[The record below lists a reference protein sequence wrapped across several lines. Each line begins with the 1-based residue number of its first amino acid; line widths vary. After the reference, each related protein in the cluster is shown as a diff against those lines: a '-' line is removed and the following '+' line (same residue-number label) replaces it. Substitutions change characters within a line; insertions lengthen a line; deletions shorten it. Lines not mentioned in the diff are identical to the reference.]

1 MPTNCNERFLI
12 SIEPYCC
19 GYEGNALSVV
29 STDIIQPSDGNSA
42 GSIGIKVAGGTGPYK
57 FMLTTNAPSG
67 TDPEIIRN
75 WQVNETFSRLPM
87 GEYRLV
93 AMDSCGLTSFY
104 VVVLSGPQLY
114 TASKTELFS
123 KNNCDS
129 NTVTN
134 AVPFTKYYTSYVSQE
149 FANAQRDADTNYHIE
164 GQIYA
169 NANGVCRIPESHF
182 YTRVSRFVKNNCPA
196 GKYPVAD
203 VQFSKQY
210 ASSISDVD
218 AYNISQADAD
228 FNDEGQAYANATG
241 TCADQVTYF
250 ATRTELFTKN
260 NCTLGGVPSTVL
272 FLKQYLSTVSQADAN
287 AKTTND
293 PNFNTEGQAYA
304 NNTGTCTYT
313 DYTATRTGK
322 FTKPCGNGT
331 YSPAVLFSKSYIS
344 SQSQAQAEAI
354 ADLYFESD
362 GAAYAQANAVC
373 TYTYT
378 RTANFTRNNCS
389 SPATP
394 GTVSFSKTYTSYVSL
409 TDAQATAS
417 ADSTFNTEGQAYA
430 NANGTC
436 SLNTYTVTK
445 TGTFTKQCGTGTA
458 VGTVNFSKTYSS
470 NVSQADAQATA
481 DANFN
486 NDGQTYANA
495 NGTCSYSAFRSA
507 LFTKNNCQTDYTG
520 SQVSYSNTYTS
531 FVSQA
536 DADSIATS
544 LFNGE
549 GQAFANE
556 RGTCSYLAPPTYSAY
571 RIGNFTKNNCAPF
584 ETGTT
589 VTYSTTYV
597 STVSQA
603 DADSI
608 ASANFNTDGQAYA
621 NSNGNCNANQV
632 YTASRSGNFTRNN
645 CGSGY
650 NGGTVAFS
658 KSYDSYVSQL
668 DADNIANANFAT
680 DGQNYAN
687 TAGTC
692 NIITYSVYRSATFT
706 KNDCGANYTGSN
718 VSYSKTYT
726 STVSQSDAESKANTY
741 FNAEG
746 QAWANER
753 GTCTYVAPTVYTATR
768 SASFT
773 RNNCGANYVGG
784 SVNYSNSYTSTVSQA
799 DAEAIADSQFS
810 TQGQA
815 YANANAQCTYVP
827 PVVYSAYRSG
837 SFTRNNCATGYV
849 GGTET
854 YSKTYTSTVSQAD
867 ADNIANANFNADGQA
882 YINAYGTC
890 TGGSYTVNLYGK
902 RLATGICSLWYGINN
917 ASCPSG
923 GASLSTTGSLKY
935 GLSVPYGST
944 LYVQV
949 RNSSDQ
955 IVLSCHQIVA
965 NSYCSAGFDSCTE
978 SYYITGNKDVS
989 IIADASQ
996 PC

>member
-19 GYEGNALSVV
+19 GYEGNALDVV
-29 STDIIQPSDGNSA
+29 STDIIQPTDGNSA
-42 GSIGIKVAGGTGPYK
+42 GSIGIKVSGGTGPYK
-57 FMLTTNAPSG
+57 FMLTDNAPSG
-67 TDPEIIRN
+67 TTPTIIRN

-87 GEYRLV
+87 GEYRIV

-104 VVVLSGPQLY
+104 TVVLSGPTLY
-114 TASKTELFS
+114 TVSKTELFT
-123 KNNCDS
+123 KNNCD
-129 NTVTN
+129 TN
-134 AVPFTKYYTSYVSQE
+134 AVSQPVPFTKYYSSYVSQE
-149 FANAQRDADTNYHIE
+149 FAEAQRDGDTNYHVE

-169 NANGVCRIPESHF
+169 NANGVCTIPDIHT
-182 YTRVSRFVKNNCPA
+182 YTRVQRFVKNNCPA

-203 VQFSKQY
+203 VEFTKDY
-210 ASSISDVD
+210 TSSVSDVD
-218 AYNISQADAD
+218 AYNIAMADNS
-228 FNDEGQAYANATG
+228 FNTEGQAFANSTG

-250 ATRTELFTKN
+250 ATRSEAFTKN
-260 NCTLGGVPSTVL
+260 NCPVGGQGAVVMY
-272 FLKQYLSTVSQADAN
+272 LKQYLSTVSQADAN
-287 AKTTND
+287 AKSTSDTNYAS
-293 PNFNTEGQAYA
+293 EGQTYA
-304 NNTGTCTYT
+304 NNNGACLYT

-331 YSPAVLFSKSYIS
+331 YSPAVLFTKSYIS
-344 SQSQAQAEAI
+344 NQSQAQAEAI
-354 ADLYFESD
+354 ADLYFQAD
-362 GAAYAQANAVC
+362 GLAYAETHAVC
-373 TYTYT
+373 TYTAT
-378 RTANFTRNNCS
+378 RTGTFTRNNCS

-394 GTVSFSKTYTSYVSL
+394 GSVTFTKTYTSYVSQ
-409 TDAQATAS
+409 TDANATAT
-417 ADSTFNTEGQAYA
+417 ADTTFTAEGQAYA
-430 NANGTC
+430 NANASC

-445 TGTFTKQCGTGTA
+445 TGTFTKQCGTGTN

-486 NDGQTYANA
+486 ADGQAYANA
-495 NGTCSYSAFRSA
+495 NGVCTYSTFRSA
-507 LFTKNNCQTDYTG
+507 IFTKNNCASGYVG
-520 SQVSYSNTYTS
+520 SQVSYSQTYTS
-531 FVSQA
+531 LVSQA
-536 DADSIATS
+536 DADNIASS
-544 LFNGE
+544 LFDTE
-549 GQAFANE
+549 GQAWANE
-556 RGTCSYLAPPTYSAY
+556 RGVCTYVPPTTYSAY
-571 RIGNFTKNNCAPF
+571 RVGNFTKNNCHAY

-589 VTYSTTYV
+589 VTFSNTYT

-603 DADSI
+603 DADAI

-621 NSNGNCNANQV
+621 NSAGTCNANTV

-650 NGGTVAFS
+650 TGGTVSFS
-658 KSYDSYVSQL
+658 KSYDSYVSQA
-668 DADNIANANFAT
+668 DADAIANANFAT

-687 TAGTC
+687 GAGSC
-692 NIITYSVYRSATFT
+692 NIVTYSAYRSGTFT

-718 VSYSKTYT
+718 VAFNRTYT
-726 STVSQSDAESKANTY
+726 STISQADADAKANTY
-741 FNAEG
+741 FNADG

-753 GTCTYVAPTVYTATR
+753 GTCSYVAPTVYTAYR
-768 SASFT
+768 SGSFT

-784 SVNYSNSYTSTVSQA
+784 SVNYSNSYESTVSQA
-799 DAEAIADSQFS
+799 SAEAIADSQFS

-815 YANANAQCTYVP
+815 YANANATCTYVP
-827 PVVYSAYRSG
+827 PVIYSAYRSG
-837 SFTRNNCATGYV
+837 SFTRNNCATGFI

-867 ADNIANANFNADGQA
+867 ADAIANANFNADGQA

-890 TGGSYTVNLYGK
+890 TGGSYTVNLYAK
-902 RLATGICSLWYGINN
+902 RMATGIASIWYGINN

-923 GASLSTTGSLKY
+923 GSSISTSGGLKY

-944 LYVQV
+944 LYVQI

-955 IVLSCHQIVA
+955 VVLSCTQEGA
-965 NSYCSAGFDSCTE
+965 GAYCTSFDGCTH
-978 SYYITGNKDVS
+978 SFYITGNRDLS
-989 IIADASQ
+989 FNADPSQ

>member
-1 MPTNCNERFLI
+1 MPINCNERFLI
-12 SIEPYCC
+12 SVEPYCC

-42 GSIGIKVAGGTGPYK
+42 GSIGIKVSGGTGPYK
-57 FMLTTNAPSG
+57 FMLTNNAPSG

-87 GEYRLV
+87 GEYRIV

-104 VVVLSGPQLY
+104 VVVLAGPQLY
-114 TASKTELFS
+114 TASKTELFT
-123 KNNCDS
+123 KNNCAS
-129 NTVTN
+129 NEVSTG
-134 AVPFTKYYTSYVSQE
+134 VPFTKYYTSYVSQ
-149 FANAQRDADTNYHIE
+149 AYADAQRDADANFHIE

-169 NANGVCRIPESHF
+169 NQNGVCRIPDSHY
-182 YTRVSRFVKNNCPA
+182 YTRVARFVKNNCPA

-203 VQFSKQY
+203 VQFSKEY
-210 ASSISDVD
+210 GSSISDVD
-218 AYNISQADAD
+218 AYNIAMADDD
-228 FNDEGQAYANATG
+228 FNIEGQAYANATG

-260 NCTLGGVPSTVL
+260 NCALGGVPSTVL

-293 PNFNTEGQAYA
+293 PNFNSEGQAYA

-331 YSPAVLFSKSYIS
+331 YSPAVLFTKSYVS

-354 ADLYFESD
+354 ADLYFASD
-362 GAAYAQANAVC
+362 GAAYAEANAVC

-378 RTANFTRNNCS
+378 RTQNFTRNNCT

-394 GTVSFSKTYTSYVSL
+394 GTVSFSKTYTSYVSQS
-409 TDAQATAS
+409 DAQATAT
-417 ADSTFNTEGQAYA
+417 ADTTFTTEGQAYA
-430 NANGTC
+430 NTNATC
-436 SLNTYTVTK
+436 ALNTYTVTK
-445 TGTFTKQCGTGTA
+445 TGTFTKQCGTGTN
-458 VGTVNFSKTYSS
+458 VGTVSFSKTYSS

-486 NDGQTYANA
+486 ADGQAYANA
-495 NGTCSYSAFRSA
+495 NGVCSYSTFRSA
-507 LFTKNNCQTDYTG
+507 LFTKNNCQSGYTG
-520 SQVSYSNTYTS
+520 SQVSYSQTYTS
-531 FVSQA
+531 LVSQA
-536 DADSIATS
+536 DADSIANS

-556 RGTCSYLAPPTYSAY
+556 RGTCTYVPPTTYSAY
-571 RIGNFTKNNCAPF
+571 RVGNFTRNNCPYL
-584 ETGTT
+584 EVGTT
-589 VTYSTTYV
+589 VTYNNTYT

-603 DADSI
+603 DADAI
-608 ASANFNTDGQAYA
+608 ATANFNTDGQAYA
-621 NSNGNCNANQV
+621 NSTGSCNMMPV

-650 NGGTVAFS
+650 NGSTVSFS
-658 KSYDSYVSQL
+658 KSYDSYVSQA

-687 TAGTC
+687 TAGSC
-692 NIITYSVYRSATFT
+692 NIITYSAYRSATFT

-718 VSYSKTYT
+718 VNYSKTYT
-726 STVSQSDAESKANTY
+726 STISQADADAKANTY

-753 GTCTYVAPTVYTATR
+753 GTCTYVAPTIYTAYRT
-768 SASFT
+768 ASFT
-773 RNNCGANYVGG
+773 RNNCGSNYVGG
-784 SVNYSNSYTSTVSQA
+784 SVTYSNSYTSTVSQA

-815 YANANAQCTYVP
+815 YANANATCTYVP
-827 PVVYSAYRSG
+827 PVTYSAYRTG

-854 YSKTYTSTVSQAD
+854 FSKTYTSTVSQAD
-867 ADNIANANFNADGQA
+867 ADAIANANFNADGQA

-890 TGGSYTVNLYGK
+890 TGGSYTVNLYAK
-902 RLATGICSLWYGINN
+902 RATAGIASIWYGVNDP
-917 ASCPSG
+917 SCSSG
-923 GASLSTTGSLKY
+923 GSSLSTTGGLKQV
-935 GLSVPYGST
+935 LSVPYGST

-949 RNSSDQ
+949 RNASDQ
-955 IVLSCHQIVA
+955 VVA
-965 NSYCSAGFDSCTE
+965 VCMQEGADSYCTSYGACTT
-978 SYYITGNKDVS
+978 SFYITGNRNLS
-989 IIADASQ
+989 FNANPSQ
-996 PC
+996 VC